1 MRRFNRI
8 ITAVFLLAFSIVS
21 AHALDA
27 KVVSVTGKV
36 EVQTNGSAWKTLKAG
51 DKLAKGSVIST
62 GFKSSAKISIDSTT
76 VDLGPL
82 TRITIEKLASNN
94 VKDETSLYLDS
105 GKVKA
110 DVKKNGAK
118 KVDFKVSSPV
128 ATASVR
134 GTIIV
139 YHAGGLMITEE
150 GTGAKG
156 PGRDHAEIDT
166 TDQPT
171 GYLPG
176 DGDAN
181 ALTPTA
187 DINGQR
193 GEIAVT
199 EGQSS
204 KTDPLTGLG
213 TTPQFENFE
222 MSHGFGTDTGSIISR
237 ETGVTNKPEVESY
250 DLTVAE
256 KKAGSIVVIPKW
268 NRQN

>member
-1 MRRFNRI
+1 MRKSNRLI
-8 ITAVFLLAFSIVS
+8 AAVFLLAFSLAS
-21 AHALDA
+21 AYALDA

-51 DKLAKGSVIST
+51 DKLAKGAVIST

-82 TRITIEKLASNN
+82 TRVTIEKLASNSA
-94 VKDETSLYLDS
+94 KDETSLYLDS

-110 DVKKNGAK
+110 DVKKSGAK

-181 ALTPTA
+181 ALTPTS

-204 KTDPLTGLG
+204 KTDPYTGLG
-213 TTPQFENFE
+213 TSPQAESFGD
-222 MSHGFGTDTGSIISR
+222 SHVFGTDTGSIVSR
-237 ETGVTNKPEVESY
+237 ETGVTNKPEVDSV
-250 DLTVAE
+250 DLTVTE
-256 KKAGSIVVIPKW
+256 KKAGSIIIIPKY
-268 NRQN
+268 NH